1 MSLWDAILQGIIQGL
16 TEFLPVSSSGHL
28 SLYQHFTGQ
37 SGEAAGLFSILLHLG
52 TLAAVCI
59 AFWDT
64 IWGMI
69 VEFFRMIGD
78 IFKGKFTFRTTDP
91 NRRMIFMIVV
101 ALLPLLVFFFLR
113 DWYTSLATDDDILV
127 EGLCFLGTAGLL
139 YVADHLV
146 PGKKTA
152 SNMRVR
158 DALLVGTMQGIAPL
172 PGLSR
177 SGSTISA
184 GIFAGLNRE
193 FAVAFSF
200 ILGIPAGGKYFRS
213 EGRFGAGNANGAV
226 ADADRHGSSGSGR
239 LFDHQAGALAG
250 PVRKFQ
256 GVYLVYGDFRHGDG
270 GDRRGGKISPLNLEE
285 KQEF

>member
-1 MSLWDAILQGIIQGL
+1 MFWWQAMILGLVQGL

-52 TLAAVCI
+52 TLIAVCI

-78 IFKGKFTFRTTDP
+78 IFTGKFTFRTTDP
-91 NRRMIFMIVV
+91 HRRMIFMLVV

-113 DWYTSLATDDDILV
+113 DWYTSLASDNDIIV
-127 EGLCFLGTAGLL
+127 EGVCFLATAGLL
-139 YVADHLV
+139 YLADHLT
-146 PGKKTA
+146 PGKKDA
-152 SNMRVR
+152 SNMRAR
-158 DALLVGTMQGIAPL
+158 DAVLVGVMQGIAPL

-184 GIFAGLNRE
+184 GIFAGLGRE

-200 ILGIPAGGKYFRS
+200 ILGIPAVL
-213 EGRFGAGNANGAV
+213 GANIFEVKDALETGTQMDLLPMLVGMAV
-226 ADADRHGSSGSGR
+226 AAVVGFLAIKLVRWLARSGNFKVFTWYTAILGV
-239 LFDHQAGALAG
+239 ATVTVGIIE
-250 PVRKFQ
+250 KFVQ
-256 GVYLVYGDFRHGDG
+256 
-270 GDRRGGKISPLNLEE
+270 
-285 KQEF
+285 